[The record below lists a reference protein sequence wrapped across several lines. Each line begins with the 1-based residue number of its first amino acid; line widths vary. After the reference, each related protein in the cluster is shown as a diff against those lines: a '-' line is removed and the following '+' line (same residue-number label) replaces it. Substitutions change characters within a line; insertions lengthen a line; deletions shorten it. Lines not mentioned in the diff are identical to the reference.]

1 MLSIKLSRFS
11 YCNIKRAAGR
21 SGYPFLSSD
30 ILLSAGTGR
39 PNAEM
44 YSSRIAME
52 KGLVQI
58 YTGDGKGKTTAALG
72 LAMRAAGR
80 GLSVFM
86 VQFLKG
92 RNYGEVESAKLL
104 SDRFKVVPSGLDT
117 FVKKGEASEEDL
129 RLARRGLELARDA
142 LDSGEYDIVILDEV
156 NVAVELGV
164 LKTEDVLP
172 LIDNRPVGVE
182 LVLTGRYA
190 PPQFC
195 EKADLITEMKNI
207 RHCHDAGVGMREGI
221 EY

>member
-1 MLSIKLSRFS
+1 M
-11 YCNIKRAAGR
+11 
-21 SGYPFLSSD
+21 
-30 ILLSAGTGR
+30 
-39 PNAEM
+39 
-44 YSSRIAME
+44 
-52 KGLVQI
+52 
-58 YTGDGKGKTTAALG
+58 
-72 LAMRAAGR
+72 
-80 GLSVFM
+80 
-86 VQFLKG
+86 
-92 RNYGEVESAKLL
+92 
-104 SDRFKVVPSGLDT
+104 
-117 FVKKGEASEEDL
+117 
-129 RLARRGLELARDA
+129 
-142 LDSGEYDIVILDEV
+142 ILDEV